1 MIARILAPVD
11 GCDQSE
17 AVLPYVEE
25 LSHRLGANVTL
36 LHVFPPSLHSQ
47 QDIHAQYVTALA
59 DDLRGRLRSRDV
71 DVRGV
76 VLEGKPS
83 REIVD
88 FAAQVDIGLIAAA
101 PHSQTSSGHWT
112 VGRTADKIIRET
124 SKPVLLAR
132 EDAPSRAR
140 ANGLMTRV
148 LVPLDGSRASR
159 DVLSCVESILELVWD
174 SGAGTLCLTHVI
186 PPTRYAAGPIIAK
199 RVNHSRSELEE
210 LRGQASRYLEEV
222 AVKLRRGGRHVET
235 RVTVGDTATM
245 ILETAALL
253 DTNLI
258 AMTTHGYTGFSR
270 LFLGS
275 VADRVLHNAKV
286 PLLLVK
292 PQRY

>member
-1 MIARILAPVD
+1 MIARILAPID

-25 LSHRLGANVTL
+25 LSHRLSANVTL

-47 QDIHAQYVTALA
+47 QDIHIQYVTALA
-59 DDLRGRLRSRDV
+59 DDMRARLGHHDV

-76 VLEGKPS
+76 ALEGKPS

-88 FAAQVDIGLIAAA
+88 FAAQADIGLIAAA
-101 PHSQTSSGHWT
+101 PHSQTSNGHWT
-112 VGRTADKIIRET
+112 VGRTADKVIRET

-132 EDAPSRAR
+132 EAPPSHAG
-140 ANGLMTRV
+140 AGGLLTRV

-159 DVLSCVESILELVWD
+159 DVLPYVESILEPVWD
-174 SGAGTLCLTHVI
+174 SGSGTLFLAHVI
-186 PPTRYAAGPIIAK
+186 PSTRYAAGPIIAK
-199 RVNHSRSELEE
+199 RVGYSHSELEE
-210 LRGQASRYLEEV
+210 LHGQASRYLEEV
-222 AVKLRRGGRHVET
+222 AAKLRHGDRHVET
-235 RVTVGDTATM
+235 RVAVGDTTIM
-245 ILETAALL
+245 LLETADLL
-253 DTNLI
+253 DINLI

-275 VADRVLHNAKV
+275 VADRVLHSAKV

-292 PQRY
+292 PQRG